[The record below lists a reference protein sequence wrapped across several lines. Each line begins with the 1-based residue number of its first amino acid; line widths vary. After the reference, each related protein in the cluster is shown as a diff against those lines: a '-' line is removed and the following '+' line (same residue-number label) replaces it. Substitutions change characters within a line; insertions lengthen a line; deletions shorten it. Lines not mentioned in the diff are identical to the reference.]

1 MSNRLLDLP
10 SLDLLRSFVAVGRRM
25 SITLAAQDMCLTQSA
40 LSRQIQALESSLG
53 YRLLVRGHRS
63 IEFTGEG
70 RRLFRSADAML
81 EQLGDVV
88 ASLRPADTRQPVT
101 ISASIGVTALWIL
114 PRLNAFQQAA
124 PDIDVRVAASN
135 RFVDMEREQVDLSLR
150 YCRPQDAPTDAL
162 RLFDE
167 AWVPVAHPALAVGA
181 IEEAAQLRRQVLLE
195 FDDVSRPWLQWA
207 GWLRGAGAAKTKP
220 KGVLRFNQYDQVVQ
234 AALAGQGG
242 RQALAARFLQFRQ
255 AQRAHARLPQ
265 ATTIPW
271 ASAAKHLAG
280 LSLLPASSACA
291 FQILTVTPP
300 ACACAPGKGLKA
312 RTLRASSG
320 QALKVQLRFFL
331 ADLGGVG
338 HAFFRLRH
346 GPAGRASILFRPRRS
361 CGRPARPACR
371 AGCRWCRRRRWQA
384 LHQQHRAG
392 VQAFFHFHDGDAGL
406 GSPASI
412 ARWIGAAPRQ
422 RGSSEPWILMQGL
435 MSRVLR
441 GRIRP

>member
-234 AALAGQGG
+234 AALAGQGIALG
-242 RQALAARFLQFRQ
+242 RLELVRPLLEQGKLALASA
-255 AQRAHARLPQ
+255 LPPT
-265 ATTIPW
+265 ASDYAYWLLTRRD
-271 ASAAKHLAG
+271 ASADAVIVADWIRAEARKAAG
-280 LSLLPASSACA
+280 
-291 FQILTVTPP
+291 
-300 ACACAPGKGLKA
+300 
-312 RTLRASSG
+312 
-320 QALKVQLRFFL
+320 
-331 ADLGGVG
+331 
-338 HAFFRLRH
+338 
-346 GPAGRASILFRPRRS
+346 
-361 CGRPARPACR
+361 
-371 AGCRWCRRRRWQA
+371 
-384 LHQQHRAG
+384 
-392 VQAFFHFHDGDAGL
+392 
-406 GSPASI
+406 
-412 ARWIGAAPRQ
+412 
-422 RGSSEPWILMQGL
+422 
-435 MSRVLR
+435 
-441 GRIRP
+441 